1 VGFCYNFGRVL
12 SSVFPFLVGHMS
24 ESMSLG
30 SAIGIDAGIAYGVA
44 VIAALCLPETR
55 GRSLEG
61 SASSIPAADPRSET
75 ARA

>member
-1 VGFCYNFGRVL
+1 
-12 SSVFPFLVGHMS
+12 MS

-55 GRSLEG
+55 GRNLE
-61 SASSIPAADPRSET
+61 SAPAPET
-75 ARA
+75 AGAAAK

>member
-1 VGFCYNFGRVL
+1 
-12 SSVFPFLVGHMS
+12 
-24 ESMSLG
+24 MSLG

-55 GRSLEG
+55 GRSLENSTAAAQG
-61 SASSIPAADPRSET
+61 SVSSET

>member
-1 VGFCYNFGRVL
+1 VL

-44 VIAALCLPETR
+44 VLAALLLPETR
-55 GRSLEG
+55 GRSLET
-61 SASSIPAADPRSET
+61 SVAATAET
-75 ARA
+75 PQAQQA

>member
-1 VGFCYNFGRVL
+1 
-12 SSVFPFLVGHMS
+12 VFPFLVGHMS

-55 GRSLEG
+55 GRTLEN
-61 SASSIPAADPRSET
+61 AT
-75 ARA
+75 APHTAGAVAK